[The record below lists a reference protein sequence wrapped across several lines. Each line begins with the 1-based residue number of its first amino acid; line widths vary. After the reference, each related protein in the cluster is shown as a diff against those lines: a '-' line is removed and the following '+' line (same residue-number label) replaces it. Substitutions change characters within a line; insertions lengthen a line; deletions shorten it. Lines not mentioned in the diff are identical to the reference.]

1 MSKGMGVRRGVWG
14 TEERPTYG
22 RGDTM
27 CIKRWVEMCPK
38 SRNVLEGTQPRPRL
52 DGMEED
58 GKFWRLGIESDAA
71 QSREDS

>member
-27 CIKRWVEMCPK
+27 CIKRWVEMCPIVK
-38 SRNVLEGTQPRPRL
+38 ERSGGNTTQATSGWHGREWLVLEA
-52 DGMEED
+52 
-58 GKFWRLGIESDAA
+58 WY
-71 QSREDS
+71 